1 MSCILGSKSNKARV
15 GERGNFLSR
24 SLNLFRCAASSPLR
38 SAEKSISRRNIARKR
53 RPSLNI
59 FRGNIPDPGP
69 RATIFFSFFFFFAA
83 DETIHYRFTNELF
96 TSCLKA
102 SFDARN
108 DPTEGGGKW
117 TDVRVCVDKYK
128 NYIRI
133 YETLTRYFTRGL
145 FRGNEPFDVREYFK
159 KREEAQKLKLRESL
173 RTVVIN
179 ERKNN

>member
-69 RATIFFSFFFFFAA
+69 RATIFFSFFFFFLLPMKRSITDSQTNYSRAA
-83 DETIHYRFTNELF
+83 SKPVSTLGMIQQREEGNGQTYASVSTNIKIIFAFMKHWLGTLRVVFFVETNHLMF
-96 TSCLKA
+96 A
-102 SFDARN
+102 S
-108 DPTEGGGKW
+108 
-117 TDVRVCVDKYK
+117 
-128 NYIRI
+128 I
-133 YETLTRYFTRGL
+133 L
-145 FRGNEPFDVREYFK
+145 
-159 KREEAQKLKLRESL
+159 KREKRLRS
-173 RTVVIN
+173 
-179 ERKNN
+179 